1 MFPACVCVCGS
12 TVCTPPLSCSLQAIA
27 NDDDAPPPVPSCC
40 MYCPHA
46 LPITDAQLR
55 ASSATVPRCLW
66 NDVRGSCS
74 PLQLLYLALEPP
86 TPTTLWHKCGSG
98 LFGALLPASISPD
111 LLPASVSPRIT
122 QVTVTPWLA
131 AANARIWWRPSHHCA
146 LSRCLCAAWDD
157 AVCSI
162 FRAYHCNAGWWQ
174 SQSIATWC
182 APHMPPRQAA
192 TVTVLTAACG
202 GTEAALA
209 RTRLR

>member
-1 MFPACVCVCGS
+1 MAVLIAPAFVVTSCCIPSVHFCCAVFAEFGISTDGCGGTTAWIADDYCRCFPHVCVCGS

-86 TPTTLWHKCGSG
+86 TPTTLWHKCVRLVWRSV
-98 LFGALLPASISPD
+98 ACQYISRSSACRRISPHHSSHSNTMACRRKCAHMVATKPP
-111 LLPASVSPRIT
+111 LC
-122 QVTVTPWLA
+122 TVT
-131 AANARIWWRPSHHCA
+131 
-146 LSRCLCAAWDD
+146 LS
-157 AVCSI
+157 VC
-162 FRAYHCNAGWWQ
+162 CMG
-174 SQSIATWC
+174 
-182 APHMPPRQAA
+182 
-192 TVTVLTAACG
+192 
-202 GTEAALA
+202 
-209 RTRLR
+209 